1 MTEPIELEFSY
12 TDEDLKHIWAIVPRR
27 DSGPLRRKA
36 ILVALPVLIYQL
48 VFSGWTWV
56 TALLTVIVIAWTLD
70 LVFSRRRPLLT
81 PKRAADTPVRLR
93 ANQEGFRF
101 SKGASEWSSRWDQCG
116 EIHEGRD
123 GFLITGKRP
132 VYIPK
137 RAFTK
142 PEAAEQFR
150 ELSRSECKQFVEN
163 RGQSTPFAAG

>member
-27 DSGPLRRKA
+27 DIRPLRRKA
-36 ILVALPVLIYQL
+36 ILVVLPVLMYQL
-48 VFSGWTWV
+48 AFSGWTWLA
-56 TALLTVIVIAWTLD
+56 ALLMVIVIAWTLD

-93 ANQEGFRF
+93 ADQEGFRF
-101 SKGASEWSSRWDQCG
+101 SKAASEWSSRWDQCG

-137 RAFTK
+137 RAFAK
-142 PEAAEQFR
+142 PEVADQFR
-150 ELSRSECKQFVEN
+150 ELLRSQCKQFIDN
-163 RGQSTPFAAG
+163 RGQSAPPAPG